1 MYEIRETND
10 QEKVKNFINFLK
22 EGLSSKTFYSSYN
35 LDAKAGE
42 YLDILSDSSNYKS
55 FIVAW
60 KSVIRDIE
68 NEQWKLKNNNKRHQN
83 YSGKT
88 NNDVK
93 LTNLYKLR
101 TLIRKFN
108 RETEYV

>member
-1 MYEIRETND
+1 MCQIRETND

-22 EGLSSKTFYSSYN
+22 EDLTSKTFYSSDN
-35 LDAKAGE
+35 LDKKVGE
-42 YLDILSDSSNYKS
+42 YLDILSDSQNYKS

-60 KSVIRDIE
+60 KIVIHDIE
-68 NEQWKLKNNNKRHQN
+68 NEQWKLKLNKKNNQN

-88 NNDVK
+88 VNDIK
-93 LTNLYKLR
+93 LTNMYKLR
-101 TLIRKFN
+101 TLIRKFY